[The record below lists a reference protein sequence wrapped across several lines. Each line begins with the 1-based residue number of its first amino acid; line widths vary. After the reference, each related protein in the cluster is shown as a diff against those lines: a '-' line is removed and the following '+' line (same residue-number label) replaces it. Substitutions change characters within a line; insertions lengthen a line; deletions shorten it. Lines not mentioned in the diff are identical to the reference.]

1 LKPELSQLT
10 ECSFPPLLPF
20 HLGWAKPSA
29 LTSMDV
35 YDTIEDFAK
44 CASLAQH
51 AGYDGVEIMGS
62 EG

>member
-1 LKPELSQLT
+1 MFFHLSSL
-10 ECSFPPLLPF
+10 PPF

-35 YDTIEDFAK
+35 YNTIEDFAK